1 MSILKPQPAQ
11 SKADAAKAF
20 AEAENTTIPA
30 NRSSRPPNGE
40 VRVIVNVPEEMRR
53 QLKMLAAKDGTTI
66 TDMFKEWARER
77 ISQG

>member
-20 AEAENTTIPA
+20 AEAENVNSSA

-40 VRVIVNVPEEMRR
+40 VRIIVNVPEEMRR